1 MAETAERAAE
11 QGLLATHAPATGFD
25 LVVCDING
33 HPGTCARAIEAALPW
48 CTKNAALLLTLKMVR
63 KGGHS
68 TRALEAE
75 AREALSA
82 HWDIIAIEQLFANG
96 RHERTLTARRRR

>member
-1 MAETAERAAE
+1 
-11 QGLLATHAPATGFD
+11 
-25 LVVCDING
+25 
-33 HPGTCARAIEAALPW
+33 
-48 CTKNAALLLTLKMVR
+48 MVR